1 MARRSSAFTN
11 DLAEL
16 DNLQA
21 LPLPATTPEAAQAPD
36 VPLRSAPSALSSVP
50 ATSIDAQDLGQPTGP
65 APASKSIQSGTRATQ
80 VRLPPQLAAWLGEEA
95 HWTKKT
101 LSTVVALAA
110 QEHRHALQVRREDP
124 DGLDVSRRVASG
136 TVPVTLR
143 LTGAQRQL
151 LDEIASEHAVTRS
164 AVVLAALTAVATTS
178 QSSRHSQRGQP
189 TATPSNL
196 CL

>member
-1 MARRSSAFTN
+1 MARRSSAFTD

-16 DNLQA
+16 DKLQT
-21 LPLPATTPEAAQAPD
+21 LPLPAATAVADTAD
-36 VPLRSAPSALSSVP
+36 V
-50 ATSIDAQDLGQPTGP
+50 QPQP
-65 APASKSIQSGTRATQ
+65 APAVALAAESPADPEDSAAAMPSAPGSKPVQSGTRATQ

-95 HWTKKT
+95 HRTKKT

-110 QEHRHALQVRREDP
+110 REHRDALQVRREDP

-151 LDEIASEHAVTRS
+151 LDEIAAERAATRS
-164 AVVLAALTAVATTS
+164 AVVVAALTAVAPA
-178 QSSRHSQRGQP
+178 RPGR
-189 TATPSNL
+189 
-196 CL
+196 

>member
-1 MARRSSAFTN
+1 MARRASAFAN

-21 LPLPATTPEAAQAPD
+21 LPLPSAPAAAEVPD
-36 VPLRSAPSALSSVP
+36 VPSPPPSEALAPLHRVKSSAAGAEAPREPTANDAAEPPPVP
-50 ATSIDAQDLGQPTGP
+50 KPVQA
-65 APASKSIQSGTRATQ
+65 GTRATQ

-95 HWTKKT
+95 HRTKKT

-110 QEHRHALQVRREDP
+110 REHRDTLLVRHEDP

-151 LDEIASEHAVTRS
+151 LDEIAADHTATRS
-164 AVVLAALTAVATTS
+164 AVVVAALTVVATP
-178 QSSRHSQRGQP
+178 HQP
-189 TATPSNL
+189 S
-196 CL
+196 

>member
-1 MARRSSAFTN
+1 MTRRSSAFTN

-21 LPLPATTPEAAQAPD
+21 LPLPTTPEAAEAPD
-36 VPLRSAPSALSSVP
+36 AQPHPTPPPHSDP
-50 ATSIDAQDLGQPTGP
+50 ASPAGPEGQAAVMAP
-65 APASKSIQSGTRATQ
+65 APASTPVQSGTRATQ

-95 HWTKKT
+95 HRTKKT

-110 QEHRHALQVRREDP
+110 REHRDALLVRREDP

-151 LDEIASEHAVTRS
+151 LDEIAADNAATRS

-178 QSSRHSQRGQP
+178 E
-189 TATPSNL
+189 PS
-196 CL
+196 

>member
-1 MARRSSAFTN
+1 MPRRSSAFAN

-16 DNLQA
+16 DNLHA
-21 LPLPATTPEAAQAPD
+21 LPLP
-36 VPLRSAPSALSSVP
+36 SAPETA
-50 ATSIDAQDLGQPTGP
+50 GP
-65 APASKSIQSGTRATQ
+65 AVPSPTPVEPPAPRDSVTSLAAGAEVPQEPTANDPAETPPVPRAALGGTRATQ

-95 HWTKKT
+95 HRTKKT

-110 QEHRHALQVRREDP
+110 RQHRDALLVRREDP

-151 LDEIASEHAVTRS
+151 LDEIAADHAATRS
-164 AVVLAALTAVATTS
+164 AVVVAALTAVATTNK
-178 QSSRHSQRGQP
+178 SS
-189 TATPSNL
+189 
-196 CL
+196 

>member
-1 MARRSSAFTN
+1 MARRASAFAN

-16 DNLQA
+16 DNLQS
-21 LPLPATTPEAAQAPD
+21 LPLPAVPGAAEVPD
-36 VPLRSAPSALSSVP
+36 GQPPAPSATPSQMPSVTASSAGADALPEPTPSDP
-50 ATSIDAQDLGQPTGP
+50 AEPPPP
-65 APASKSIQSGTRATQ
+65 APKAVQSGTRATQ

-95 HWTKKT
+95 HRTKKT

-110 QEHRHALQVRREDP
+110 REHRDALLVRREDP

-151 LDEIASEHAVTRS
+151 LDDIAADYAATRS
-164 AVVLAALTAVATTS
+164 AVVVAALTAVA
-178 QSSRHSQRGQP
+178 
-189 TATPSNL
+189 APSEPG
-196 CL
+196 

>member
-1 MARRSSAFTN
+1 MARRASAFAN

-21 LPLPATTPEAAQAPD
+21 LPLPHAPVTADVPD
-36 VPLRSAPSALSSVP
+36 VPGPPAVETLALHSVTSPAAAEGGPQKPTASDAAKPQPAKAPQA
-50 ATSIDAQDLGQPTGP
+50 
-65 APASKSIQSGTRATQ
+65 GTRATQ

-95 HWTKKT
+95 HRTKKT

-110 QEHRHALQVRREDP
+110 LEHRDMLLVPHEDP
-124 DGLDVSRRVASG
+124 NGLDVSRRVASG

-151 LDEIASEHAVTRS
+151 LDEIAADQTATRS
-164 AVVLAALTAVATTS
+164 AVVVAALTAVATPHRES
-178 QSSRHSQRGQP
+178 
-189 TATPSNL
+189 
-196 CL
+196 

>member
-1 MARRSSAFTN
+1 MARRASAFAN

-21 LPLPATTPEAAQAPD
+21 LPLPHAPVAADVPDVPVPPASETPAPLHSVTSPAAGAEAPQEPTANDAPEPQPAKAAQA
-36 VPLRSAPSALSSVP
+36 
-50 ATSIDAQDLGQPTGP
+50 
-65 APASKSIQSGTRATQ
+65 GTRATQ

-95 HWTKKT
+95 YRTKKT

-110 QEHRHALQVRREDP
+110 LEHRDTLLVPHEDP
-124 DGLDVSRRVASG
+124 NGLDVSRRVASG

-151 LDEIASEHAVTRS
+151 LDEIAADHTATRS
-164 AVVLAALTAVATTS
+164 AVVAAALTAVATP
-178 QSSRHSQRGQP
+178 HEAG
-189 TATPSNL
+189 
-196 CL
+196 

>member
-1 MARRSSAFTN
+1 MARRASAFAN

-21 LPLPATTPEAAQAPD
+21 LPLPHAPGAAEVPD
-36 VPLRSAPSALSSVP
+36 VPVPPPSETLAPLHSVTSP
-50 ATSIDAQDLGQPTGP
+50 AAGAEAPREPTADEATEPPPVKAAQV
-65 APASKSIQSGTRATQ
+65 GTRATQ

-95 HWTKKT
+95 YRTKKT

-110 QEHRHALQVRREDP
+110 REHRDALLVRHEDSN
-124 DGLDVSRRVASG
+124 GLDVSRRVASG

-151 LDEIASEHAVTRS
+151 LDEIAADHTATRS
-164 AVVLAALTAVATTS
+164 AVVVAALTAVATPYEAS
-178 QSSRHSQRGQP
+178 
-189 TATPSNL
+189 
-196 CL
+196 

>member
-1 MARRSSAFTN
+1 MARRASAFAN

-21 LPLPATTPEAAQAPD
+21 LPLPHAPVTVDVPDSPEVPGLPAGETSALRSVTSSEAAGGQGPEESTAGEPVATQPVTAP
-36 VPLRSAPSALSSVP
+36 
-50 ATSIDAQDLGQPTGP
+50 
-65 APASKSIQSGTRATQ
+65 QSGTRATQ

-95 HWTKKT
+95 HRTKKT

-110 QEHRHALQVRREDP
+110 LEHRATLLVRHEDP
-124 DGLDVSRRVASG
+124 NGLDVSRRVASG

-151 LDEIASEHAVTRS
+151 LDEIAAEQTATRS
-164 AVVLAALTAVATTS
+164 AVVVAALTAVAPPRKLT
-178 QSSRHSQRGQP
+178 
-189 TATPSNL
+189 
-196 CL
+196 

>member
-1 MARRSSAFTN
+1 MARRSSAFSR

-21 LPLPATTPEAAQAPD
+21 LPLPSAPEAAEIPD
-36 VPLRSAPSALSSVP
+36 VQPPAPLETPPQLHSVTSSVAGAEAPRESTADDP
-50 ATSIDAQDLGQPTGP
+50 AEPPP
-65 APASKSIQSGTRATQ
+65 APKAVKAGTRATQ

-95 HWTKKT
+95 HRTKKT

-110 QEHRHALQVRREDP
+110 REHRDTLLVRREDP

-151 LDEIASEHAVTRS
+151 LDEIAADHAATRS
-164 AVVLAALTAVATTS
+164 AVVVAALTAVAPP
-178 QSSRHSQRGQP
+178 QSSS
-189 TATPSNL
+189 
-196 CL
+196 

>member
-1 MARRSSAFTN
+1 MARRASAFAN

-16 DNLQA
+16 DNLQS
-21 LPLPATTPEAAQAPD
+21 LPLPAVPRAAD
-36 VPLRSAPSALSSVP
+36 VPDGQPPAPWATPSLMRSVVTASPAGADALPEPTPSDPVEPPSAPKAV
-50 ATSIDAQDLGQPTGP
+50 
-65 APASKSIQSGTRATQ
+65 QSGTRATQ

-95 HWTKKT
+95 HRTKKT

-110 QEHRHALQVRREDP
+110 REHRNSLLVRREDP

-151 LDEIASEHAVTRS
+151 LDDIAADHAATRS
-164 AVVLAALTAVATTS
+164 AVVVAALTAVAAPAEP
-178 QSSRHSQRGQP
+178 G
-189 TATPSNL
+189 
-196 CL
+196 